1 MSKGNAMNYEEANQ
15 ILNNAKF
22 GLFEPAYKVTQ
33 ALIVTGDID
42 TFNSLEHKLIGT
54 GFLDDT
60 DRHLI
65 NPPWTV
71 EPKSFY

>member
-1 MSKGNAMNYEEANQ
+1 MNYEQANQ
-15 ILNNAKF
+15 ILNNVKF
-22 GLFEPAYKVTQ
+22 GLLEPSSKITQ

-60 DRHLI
+60 ERNLI
-65 NPPWTV
+65 NPPWMV
-71 EPKSFY
+71 GPKSSY